1 MIVFIKSYKGTSK
14 EKGKP
19 FQVLT
24 LAELK
29 EDKNGVLYGRVKDF
43 FVSPE
48 MNCNCEFGDVVQ
60 VKWSEG
66 GFGGSVEPEEIGVVS
81 DSPYKKLFVEN

>member
-1 MIVFIKSYKGTSK
+1 MIVFIKSFKGTSK
-14 EKGKP
+14 DKGNP

-24 LAELK
+24 LAEVKPGTDGMLQA
-29 EDKNGVLYGRVKDF
+29 RVKEF
-43 FVSPE
+43 FVKPE

-66 GFGGSVEPEEIGVVS
+66 GFGGSVEPEEIGVIME
-81 DSPYKKLFVEN
+81 SPFKEKME